1 MNDYSTL
8 FLFFTFYSFLGWG
21 IETAFAS
28 INRKS
33 FVNRGF
39 LNGPFCPI
47 YGVGAVLVLKISLLT
62 GTYSE
67 NYSIP
72 IGILFSVV
80 MVTLLEYVTGFI
92 LEKLFNCKW
101 WDYSDNYAN
110 IRGYICPKYSFLW
123 GILAFL
129 VVQIIQPLA
138 SSAFLYVPAKAK
150 AYIVLFLV
158 IYFILDTVKST
169 IDALK
174 LRNIIINH
182 LNFPVNIYCNKITKY
197 ERFLK
202 ACPRIMILILGMAN
216 QNIRGV
222 VNDKIYKIKIAFKN
236 IF

>member
-1 MNDYSTL
+1 MNDYGTL
-8 FLFFTFYSFLGWG
+8 FLFFTFYSFLGWL
-21 IETAFAS
+21 IETTFAS

-47 YGVGAVLVLKISLLT
+47 YGLGAVLVLQISSLID
-62 GTYSE
+62 TYSE
-67 NYSIP
+67 NYSIFV
-72 IGILFSVV
+72 GILLSVIV
-80 MVTLLEYVTGFI
+80 VTLLEYATGFI

-101 WDYSDNYAN
+101 WDYSDSYAN
-110 IRGYICPKYSFLW
+110 IRGYICPQYSLLW

-138 SSAFLYVPAKAK
+138 SSAFLYVPDKVK
-150 AYIVLFLV
+150 TYIVLFLM
-158 IYFILDTVKST
+158 IYFMLDTVKST

-174 LRNIIINH
+174 LRHIIINH
-182 LNFPVNIYCNKITKY
+182 LNFPVGIYCNKIMKY

-222 VNDKIYKIKIAFKN
+222 VNDKIYKVKIAFKN

>member
-1 MNDYSTL
+1 MNNYSTL
-8 FLFFTFYSFLGWG
+8 FLFFTFYSFLGWV
-21 IETAFAS
+21 IETTFAS

-47 YGVGAVLVLKISLLT
+47 YGLGAVLVLQISSLT

-72 IGILFSVV
+72 AGILLSVV
-80 MVTLLEYVTGFI
+80 MVTLLEYTTGFI

-110 IRGYICPKYSFLW
+110 IRGYICLKYSLLW

-129 VVQIIQPLA
+129 VIQIIQPLI

-150 AYIVLFLV
+150 TYIVLFSI
-158 IYFILDTVKST
+158 IYFMLDTVKST

-174 LRNIIINH
+174 LRNIIIKY
-182 LNFPVNIYCNKITKY
+182 LNFPLSIYYNKIMKY

-202 ACPRIMILILGMAN
+202 ACPRIMILILEMAN
-216 QNIRGV
+216 QNIRGA

>member
-1 MNDYSTL
+1 MNDYSIL
-8 FLFFTFYSFLGWG
+8 FLFFTFYSFLGWL
-21 IETAFAS
+21 IETTFAS
-28 INRKS
+28 INKKS

-47 YGVGAVLVLKISLLT
+47 YGVGAVLVLQIPSLT

-67 NYSIP
+67 NYSLL
-72 IGILFSVV
+72 IGILLSVI

-101 WDYSDNYAN
+101 WDYSDNYGN
-110 IRGYICPKYSFLW
+110 IKGYVCPKYSLLW
-123 GILAFL
+123 GILAFM

-138 SSAFLYVPAKAK
+138 LSAFLYVPHKSK
-150 AYIVLFLV
+150 IYILLFLM
-158 IYFILDTVKST
+158 IYFILDTIKST

-174 LRNIIINH
+174 LRNIIINY
-182 LNFPVNIYCNKITKY
+182 LNFPVNTYYKKIMKY

-202 ACPRIMILILGMAN
+202 ACPRIVILILEMAN

-222 VNDKIYKIKIAFKN
+222 VNDKIYRIKIAFKN